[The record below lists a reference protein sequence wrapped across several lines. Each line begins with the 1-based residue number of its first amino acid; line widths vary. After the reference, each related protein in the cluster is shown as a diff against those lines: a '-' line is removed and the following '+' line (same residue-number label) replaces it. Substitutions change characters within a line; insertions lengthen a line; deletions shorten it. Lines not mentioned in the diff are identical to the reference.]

1 MNLTFDKILTI
12 NQEDLS
18 SALLVVIYLGLLLF
32 TAETLSRKYQLE
44 SEITRKIVHI
54 GAGQV
59 ILIAWWLKIPSNL
72 IIIAS
77 GGAVLVAIISYL
89 LPILPSVN
97 GVGRKSL
104 GTLFYALSIG
114 ILAWLFWQKSL
125 PEFTVIGILIM
136 TWGDALAALIGQKWG
151 KNKYVLLGNKK
162 SWQGSFTMMLVSFI
176 VVLVILTAT
185 QSWQSNLI
193 IVAVLTGIIATFLE
207 AFSWL
212 GIDNLTVPVMSAIFC
227 YYLQQ
232 ILN

>member
-1 MNLTFDKILTI
+1 MNLTLNEILAI
-12 NQEDLS
+12 NREDLS
-18 SALLVVIYLGLLLF
+18 SALLVFIYLGLLIF

-59 ILIAWWLKIPSNL
+59 ILMAWWLKIPTNL
-72 IIIAS
+72 ILVAS
-77 GGAVLVAIISYL
+77 GGAGLVAITSYL

-97 GVGRKSL
+97 SVGRKSL

-125 PEFTVIGILIM
+125 PQFTVIGILIM

-162 SWQGSFTMMLVSFI
+162 SWEGSFTMMLVSFV
-176 VVLVILTAT
+176 VVLVILTLT
-185 QSWQSNLI
+185 QSWQNDLI
-193 IVAVLTGIIATFLE
+193 IVAILTAIIATFLE
-207 AFSWL
+207 SFSWL
-212 GIDNLTVPVMSAIFC
+212 GIDNLTVPVISAIFC

-232 ILN
+232 ILI